1 MEYCATVTD
10 ETLREMAVHGSSEYP
25 FAYYPEDIW
34 QFDFHRVDWHWHHE
48 LEFMYLA
55 RGSVLCLA
63 GEDRIEL
70 RQGSGIFINSGVLH
84 RYEAQESAVAPNI
97 VFSPSLLAAEE
108 TFVCRKYVMPVIR
121 SSVPYQLL
129 DPHIDWQA
137 QILQILRRIFALQE
151 AGEDC
156 ELTTVRML
164 LEMWELLAG
173 HMDLEA
179 GSSRLRR
186 LNHKQAKLQIMMQ
199 FIHDHY
205 MEEITLEQIAASASL
220 SKSGALHIFRS
231 GIQISPVAYLIRYR
245 LAQAAEQLQT
255 TRKSVSSVAADTGF
269 ADAGYFCRKFRQQYH
284 MSAGEYRQKSGKTIA
299 ISDC

>member
-1 MEYCATVTD
+1 MEHCATVTD
-10 ETLREMAVHGSSEYP
+10 ETLREMAVHGSSAYP

-34 QFDFHRVDWHWHHE
+34 QFDFHRIDWHHE

-55 RGSVLCLA
+55 QGSVLCLA

-97 VFSPSLLAAEE
+97 VFAPSLLAAEE

-151 AGEDC
+151 AGKDC

-179 GSSRLRR
+179 GSPRLRR

-255 TRKSVSSVAADTGF
+255 TQKSVSSVAADTGF

>member
-1 MEYCATVTD
+1 
-10 ETLREMAVHGSSEYP
+10 
-25 FAYYPEDIW
+25 
-34 QFDFHRVDWHWHHE
+34 
-48 LEFMYLA
+48 MYLA

-84 RYEAQESAVAPNI
+84 RYEAQESTVAPNI
-97 VFSPSLLAAEE
+97 VFAPSLLAAEE

-179 GSSRLRR
+179 GSPRLRR

>member
-1 MEYCATVTD
+1 MEHCATVTD
-10 ETLREMAVHGSSEYP
+10 ETLREMAVHGSSAYP

-34 QFDFHRVDWHWHHE
+34 QFDFHRIDWHWHHE

-55 RGSVLCLA
+55 QGSVLCLA

-84 RYEAQESAVAPNI
+84 RYEAQESTVAPNI
-97 VFSPSLLAAEE
+97 VFAPSLLAAEE

-179 GSSRLRR
+179 GSPRLRR

>member
-1 MEYCATVTD
+1 
-10 ETLREMAVHGSSEYP
+10 
-25 FAYYPEDIW
+25 
-34 QFDFHRVDWHWHHE
+34 
-48 LEFMYLA
+48 MYLA

-97 VFSPSLLAAEE
+97 VFAPSLLAAEE

>member
-1 MEYCATVTD
+1 MSWNLC
-10 ETLREMAVHGSSEYP
+10 
-25 FAYYPEDIW
+25 IW
-34 QFDFHRVDWHWHHE
+34 PGGVC
-48 LEFMYLA
+48 
-55 RGSVLCLA
+55 SVWA

>member
-1 MEYCATVTD
+1 
-10 ETLREMAVHGSSEYP
+10 
-25 FAYYPEDIW
+25 
-34 QFDFHRVDWHWHHE
+34 
-48 LEFMYLA
+48 
-55 RGSVLCLA
+55 
-63 GEDRIEL
+63 
-70 RQGSGIFINSGVLH
+70 
-84 RYEAQESAVAPNI
+84 
-97 VFSPSLLAAEE
+97 
-108 TFVCRKYVMPVIR
+108 
-121 SSVPYQLL
+121 
-129 DPHIDWQA
+129 
-137 QILQILRRIFALQE
+137 
-151 AGEDC
+151 
-156 ELTTVRML
+156 
-164 LEMWELLAG
+164 
-173 HMDLEA
+173 MDLEA
-179 GSSRLRR
+179 GSPQLRR
-186 LNHKQAKLQIMMQ
+186 LNHKQAKQQIMMQ